1 MTDEPRKRIDLN
13 IDGSVVKL
21 DIGLNEAKALFVVLQ
36 DWVADVES
44 KNEKPV
50 VDPVLEAEILT

>member
-1 MTDEPRKRIDLN
+1 MTDEPRKVIDLN

-44 KNEKPV
+44 KNEKPA